1 MDRLKQFREK
11 MAATELDGFV
21 VTNIFNIRYLSGFSG
36 STASMFVTLDEAML
50 ITDFRY
56 DEQANSEAYE
66 GVQVRI
72 DKRDAM
78 TAVGD
83 MVEVFAGRMGFESGS
98 LAFTA
103 YEKLNARAG
112 DRLVGVEGMPEGL
125 RAVKDDDEIDWIS
138 EAARTTDEAF
148 TAIIGEMRPGM
159 TEIEVAARI
168 DYLLM
173 TGAGELPAFRTI
185 VAAGERGALPHAH
198 PSGRKLAAGDLVTMD
213 FGAVHKGYCADMTRT
228 VVMGE
233 PTEKQREVYDIVLT
247 AQKTALEG
255 IKAGMTGRDADSLA
269 RDYIVRKG
277 YGDQFGHGLGHG
289 FGLQVHEGPRLAQKN
304 EDVLAPGMLV
314 TVEPGVYIPGWGGVR
329 IEDDVVIEE
338 GGCRNLTS
346 SEKKLLS
353 VGD

>member
-11 MAATELDGFV
+11 MTATELDGFV
-21 VTNIFNIRYLSGFSG
+21 VTNIFSIRYLSGFSG

-56 DEQANSEAYE
+56 DKQANSEAYD

-72 DKRDAM
+72 DKRDAL
-78 TAVGD
+78 TALGD
-83 MVEVFAGRMGFESGS
+83 MVEVFAGRMGFESGA

-112 DRLVGVEGMPEGL
+112 DRLVGVEGMPEKL
-125 RAVKDDDEIDWIS
+125 RAVKGREEIAWIS
-138 EAARTTDEAF
+138 EAARITDEVFAL
-148 TAIIGEMRPGM
+148 IVGEMRPGM

-173 TGAGELPAFRTI
+173 TRAGDLPAFRTI

-198 PSGRKLAAGDLVTMD
+198 PSGRKLATGDLVTLD

-228 VVMGE
+228 VVMGD
-233 PTEKQREVYDIVLT
+233 PTEKQREVYDTVLS

-255 IKAGMTGRDADSLA
+255 IKMGMTGREADSLA
-269 RDYIVRKG
+269 RDYIAEKG
-277 YGDQFGHGLGHG
+277 YGEEFGHGLGHG

-304 EDVLAPGMLV
+304 EDVLASGMVV
-314 TVEPGVYIPGWGGVR
+314 TVEPGIYIPGWGGVR

-346 SEKKLLS
+346 SEKGLLR
-353 VGD
+353 VGA